1 MNTETRRSNSNVLN
15 GGRNMKLLS
24 ARAGFML
31 IAATAFSYA
40 CLSPIGAGGQQ
51 ERGTTVTLDGLK
63 SRTPG
68 DWVEETPTSRFRV
81 KQFRLAAVGDDK
93 ENAQLIIFYFG
104 SGAGGS
110 VADNIARWKKMFIPP
125 EGKTIGDVAKV
136 EKLKIDNVDYT
147 YFDVHGTYL
156 AKSRPN
162 LPDSEATPYPNYR
175 MLAGVF
181 ETKDGPYFIRLVGP
195 ADTVKHYKAGFDQW
209 LKAFK

>member
-1 MNTETRRSNSNVLN
+1 
-15 GGRNMKLLS
+15 MKLFS
-24 ARAGFML
+24 ARAGFMF
-31 IAATAFSYA
+31 IAAAALLNEF
-40 CLSPIGAGGQQ
+40 LSPIRVAGQEQRGA
-51 ERGTTVTLDGLK
+51 TVTLDGLK
-63 SRTPG
+63 SRAPA
-68 DWVEETPTSRFRV
+68 DWVEETPTSRLRV
-81 KQFRLAAVGDDK
+81 KQFRLPAVGDDK

-104 SGAGGS
+104 PGAGGS
-110 VADNIARWKKMFIPP
+110 VADNITRWKKMFIPP
-125 EGKTIGDVAKV
+125 AGKTIDDVAKV
-136 EKLKIDNVDYT
+136 EKLKVGNVDYT

-195 ADTVKHYKAGFDQW
+195 ADTVKHYKAGFDRW